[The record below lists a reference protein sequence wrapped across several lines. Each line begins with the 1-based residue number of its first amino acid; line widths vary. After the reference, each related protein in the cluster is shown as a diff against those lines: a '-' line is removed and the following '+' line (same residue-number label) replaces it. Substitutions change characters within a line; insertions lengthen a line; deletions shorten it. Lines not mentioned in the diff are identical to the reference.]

1 MKIALGQFKVV
12 ADWQENAL
20 RCIEFMTEADA
31 AGAKLLLLPEAVLAR
46 DITDPMAILKSA
58 QALDGPFMQQILTV
72 SQYQAL
78 TTIFTINVPAREEKV
93 SNALVVIQEGK
104 IIARYDKLHLYDAFA
119 VQESL
124 TVEPGAIIP
133 ELVEIGGY
141 QVGLMTCYDLR
152 FPELARSLALKGA
165 DLFVAPSAW
174 VKGPQKEHHWQVLT
188 TARALE
194 NTCYML
200 AVSEC
205 GPINIGNSLV
215 VDPLGIVIAQ
225 MSEMPGLIFTTIDRA
240 RLDAARAQLPVLK
253 NTCFTLPQLKKDLE

>member
-1 MKIALGQFKVV
+1 MKVALGQFKVV
-12 ADWQENAL
+12 ADWQENAD
-20 RCIEFMTEADA
+20 RCIELMNEAETG
-31 AGAKLLLLPEAVLAR
+31 GAKLLLLPEAVLAR

-58 QALDGPFMQQILTV
+58 QALDGPFMQQILKV
-72 SQYQAL
+72 SQKQML
-78 TTIFTINVPAREEKV
+78 TTIFTINVPAVEGKV
-93 SNALVVIQEGK
+93 SNALVVIKDGE

-124 TVEPGAIIP
+124 TVSPGEVIP
-133 ELVEIGGY
+133 DLVEIGGY
-141 QVGLMTCYDLR
+141 KVGLMTCYDLR

-174 VKGPQKEHHWQVLT
+174 VRGPQKEHHWKVLT

-205 GPINIGNSLV
+205 GSINIGNSLAI
-215 VDPLGIVIAQ
+215 DPLGIVMAQ
-225 MSEMPGLIFTTIDRA
+225 MSEMPGLIFVELHRE
-240 RLDAARAQLPVLK
+240 RLEMARAQLPVLK
-253 NTCFTLPQLKKDLE
+253 NSRFSPPQLKKSL